1 MIKRDNTGKATA
13 SLPHKYRKPI
23 DYSKIHLVNPN
34 TVLFVWVDEL
44 EESFTHSSGL
54 VIARTLSKERERW
67 GQVVVSNCF
76 DVELGEFIVIEKP
89 TEPFGAVIGGIEHWT
104 VTRDNIMYASK
115 DKSCT
120 ETYTG
125 DVKKIDL
132 KEKNRAAD
140 LQTH

>member
-54 VIARTLSKERERW
+54 VIARTLSKERERF
-67 GQVVVSNCF
+67 GVVVKTNIA
-76 DVELGEFIVIEKP
+76 DLQVGEYIVVSG
-89 TEPFGAVIGGIEHWT
+89 THEPFGCVINSLEHWMSSLDQILY
-104 VTRDNIMYASK
+104 VTN
-115 DKSCT
+115 DKSVT